1 MASTKGPIYS
11 EKNTIGNKELLDQ
24 LKQAVLI
31 LEERMKATL
40 PIKKG
45 NTSPSGFITIGF
57 GVDKVNRGIAADA
70 VVSIAKTI
78 KSSKGW

>member
-1 MASTKGPIYS
+1 MARAKGPIYS
-11 EKNTIGNKELLDQ
+11 EKNTVGNKELLDQ

-31 LEERMKATL
+31 LEERMKATVS
-40 PIKKG
+40 ISRAHCK
-45 NTSPSGFITIGF
+45 IGF
-57 GVDKVNRGIAADA
+57 GVDKANRSIAADA